1 MLFSGSSAK
10 RMKCMKDNVHGGHAH
25 MAHVSIRHA
34 EPEDCE
40 ALHQIF
46 SGPRVIEGTD
56 RRYAFPKRCVRGRL
70 RDGKLQVTERPR
82 TLTST
87 TFGG

>member
-10 RMKCMKDNVHGGHAH
+10 RIKCMKDNVYGGHAH

-46 SGPRVIEGTD
+46 SGPRD
-56 RRYAFPKRCVRGRL
+56 RRHLPPLRFPKNGAYV
-70 RDGKLQVTERPR
+70 DAYAMASIK
-82 TLTST
+82 
-87 TFGG
+87 